1 MRIPSYTKAGLVT
14 GEKQTGLTFW
24 NMNQKVKM
32 MEVVN
37 GSVFY
42 QGQYNKHLLEDIYV
56 WRPKILIFIFFSIF
70 RIILN
75 KM

>member
-56 WRPKILIFIFFSIF
+56 
-70 RIILN
+70 
-75 KM
+75 